1 MNLIHRH
8 IFANVVLTCGA
19 AVGMFAFVLMI
30 GNALK
35 DLLGLMLSGQ
45 LAFDTFVRLIGLLVP
60 FVVSYALPMGMLTGI
75 LLVLPSP
82 EKLPAEVEDYAA
94 RLIRRAIGYHV
105 RLNV

>member
-1 MNLIHRH
+1 MKKIVFITTPDAEFGFSLAGITHHVVDMSGTGAMLDSVMAEPDNGLIIIDERL
-8 IFANVVLTCGA
+8 VRG
-19 AVGMFAFVLMI
+19 
-30 GNALK
+30 
-35 DLLGLMLSGQ
+35 GLEE
-45 LAFDTFVRLIGLLVP
+45 RLREQEKGW
-60 FVVSYALPMGMLTGI
+60 TGI